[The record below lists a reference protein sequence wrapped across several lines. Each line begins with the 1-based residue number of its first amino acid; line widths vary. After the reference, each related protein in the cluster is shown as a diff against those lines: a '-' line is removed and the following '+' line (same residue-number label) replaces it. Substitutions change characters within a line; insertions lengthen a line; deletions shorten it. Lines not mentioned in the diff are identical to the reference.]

1 MPEDTRRYSQRPL
14 LGVGALIIDGDRIV
28 LVERAKDPL
37 KGWWSIPGG
46 LIELGERVADAVR
59 REVREE
65 TGLEVEP
72 DGLHEIYER
81 LIHEADGKLEYHYVL
96 LDYVCRVTGGAL
108 AASSD
113 ASRAAWVSA
122 DQLQEYRL
130 TEGTLAVIERAFA
143 NLQR

>member
-72 DGLHEIYER
+72 GGLHEIYER
-81 LIHEADGKLEYHYVL
+81 LIHEADGRLEYHYVL

>member
-14 LGVGALIIDGDRIV
+14 LGVGALIIEGDRIV

-72 DGLHEIYER
+72 GGLHEIYER

>member
-14 LGVGALIIDGDRIV
+14 LGVGALIIEGDRIV

-72 DGLHEIYER
+72 GGLHEIYER

-96 LDYVCRVTGGAL
+96 LDYICRVTGGAL

>member
-14 LGVGALIIDGDRIV
+14 LGVGALIIEGDRIV

-72 DGLHEIYER
+72 GDLHEIYER

-96 LDYVCRVTGGAL
+96 LDYICRVTGGAL

>member
-72 DGLHEIYER
+72 GGLHEVYER

>member
-14 LGVGALIIDGDRIV
+14 LGVGALIIEGDRIV

-72 DGLHEIYER
+72 GGLHEIYER
-81 LIHEADGKLEYHYVL
+81 LIHEADGRLEYHYVL